1 MIFGTLA
8 LIAALTL
15 PIPAEL
21 RTGTG
26 TESGAQMP
34 GPPDV
39 DPRHRAY
46 DQMLDINVRDGL
58 VYYRAVQ
65 GQRGALGRY
74 IGSLDLQPAAFSAL
88 SREDQM
94 ALLINAYNAIAL
106 QSVVQNYPIEGRV
119 STYPPKSIRQIPVVY
134 ERKHRVAGRSVS
146 LDELERWLIDE
157 YKDARV
163 IFALGRGALGGGRLK
178 SEAYTGARL
187 EEQLADATREFVKR
201 TGHFRIDRAANA
213 VVVSPLYS
221 WREKD
226 FAAGFGDKAGAE
238 FKERSALE
246 RAILALTIDHLFPSE
261 QAWLREN
268 NFRMEFGQFDWRL
281 NDLTGG
287 RIN

>member
-1 MIFGTLA
+1 MTFRAIALLTVLA
-8 LIAALTL
+8 ACPAA
-15 PIPAEL
+15 AA
-21 RTGTG
+21 
-26 TESGAQMP
+26 AQMP
-34 GPPDV
+34 DPPNV
-39 DPRHRAY
+39 DPRHRQY

-65 GQRGALGRY
+65 AQRGMLARY
-74 IGSLDLQPAAFSAL
+74 IASLDLAPPAFAAL

-106 QSVVQNYPIEGRV
+106 HSAAQSYPIQGRA
-119 STYPPKSIRQIPVVY
+119 SAYPAKSIRQIPGVY

-187 EEQLADATREFVKR
+187 EEQLADATREFVR
-201 TGHFRIDRAANA
+201 RSGHFRIDRAAGA
-213 VVVSPLYS
+213 VVISPLYS

-226 FAAGFGDKAGAE
+226 LAAAYAGRADAA
-238 FKERSALE
+238 FKNRSALE
-246 RAILALTIDHLFPSE
+246 RAVLALTLEHLFPSE
-261 QAWLREN
+261 QAWLRET
-268 NFRMEFGQFDWRL
+268 NFRVEFGQFDWRL

-287 RIN
+287 RVN